1 VKVPNSNFQIPNK
14 MKYERVH
21 EPVLLKEV
29 IEYLNV
35 EKNKNYVD
43 CTIGEGG
50 HAIEILKRNGP
61 KGKVLGIEIDPE
73 LYKKLKKEKLERLIL
88 VNDSFSNLK
97 EIVKRENFGPISGI
111 LLDLGVSSWHIEK
124 SGRGFSFMKD
134 EPLIMRY
141 DWGEA
146 KSILL
151 RSNRLSPQNLTAE
164 EIVNEWSE
172 KKIERILK
180 EYGEEKFAKRI
191 SREIVRARRVK
202 PIKTTFQL
210 VEVIKRSVPRFYQ
223 RKRIHF
229 ATKTFQALRIA
240 VNNELENLKIALP
253 QAIDVLEK
261 GGRLVVISFH
271 SLEDRIV
278 KNFLKEKEREG
289 KIKILTK
296 KPIRPS
302 KEEIIKNP
310 RSRSAKLRGALK
322 IK

>member
-1 VKVPNSNFQIPNK
+1 

-172 KKIERILK
+172 KEIERILK

>member
-1 VKVPNSNFQIPNK
+1 MN
-14 MKYERVH
+14 YEERVH
-21 EPVLLKEV
+21 KSVLLKEV

-35 EKNKNYVD
+35 ERNKNYVD

-50 HAIEILKRNGP
+50 HSIEILKRNSP
-61 KGKVLGIEIDPE
+61 EGKVLGIEIDSE
-73 LYKKLKKEKLERLIL
+73 LYKKLSEKKLERLIL
-88 VNDSFSNLK
+88 VNDSFKNLK
-97 EIVKRENFGPISGI
+97 EIIEREKFKNIYGI
-111 LLDLGVSSWHIEK
+111 LFDLGISSWHIEK
-124 SGRGFSFMKD
+124 SGRGFSFLRD

-141 DWGEA
+141 DL
-146 KSILL
+146 K
-151 RSNRLSPQNLTAE
+151 QKLTAE
-164 EIVNEWSE
+164 KIVNEWSE
-172 KKIERILK
+172 KEIERILR

-191 SREIVRARRVK
+191 SREIATARKVR
-202 PIKTTFQL
+202 PIKTTSQL
-210 VEVIKRSVPRFYQ
+210 VEVIKKAVPTFYQ
-223 RKRIHF
+223 RKKIHF

-253 QAIDVLEK
+253 QAIEVLEK

-278 KNFLKEKEREG
+278 KNFLKEKEKEG

-296 KPIRPS
+296 KPIQLS

-310 RSRSAKLRGALK
+310 RSRSAKLRCALK

>member
-1 VKVPNSNFQIPNK
+1 MIANCKLKIANWE
-14 MKYERVH
+14 ERIH
-21 EPVLLKEV
+21 KPVLLKEV

-35 EKNKNYVD
+35 GKNKNYID
-43 CTIGEGG
+43 CTVGEGG

-111 LLDLGVSSWHIEK
+111 LLDLGLSSGHLEK
-124 SGRGFSFMKD
+124 SGRGFSFLKD

-141 DWGEA
+141 DWNLA

-151 RSNRLSPQNLTAE
+151 RSSRVSSKELSAE
-164 EIVNEWSE
+164 KIVNEWSE
-172 KKIERILK
+172 KEIERILK
-180 EYGEEKFAKRI
+180 EYGEERFAKRI
-191 SREIVRARRVK
+191 SREIVRARKVK

-210 VEVIKRSVPRFYQ
+210 VEVIKKSVPSFYQ
-223 RKRIHF
+223 HQRIHF
-229 ATKTFQALRIA
+229 ATKTFQALRIT

-253 QAIDVLEK
+253 QALEVLER

-302 KEEIIKNP
+302 KEEIRKNP
-310 RSRSAKLRGALK
+310 RSRSAKLRAALK
-322 IK
+322 IE

>member
-1 VKVPNSNFQIPNK
+1 MIANCKLKIANWE
-14 MKYERVH
+14 ERIH
-21 EPVLLKEV
+21 KPVLLKEV

-50 HAIEILKRNGP
+50 HTIEILKRNGP

-73 LYKKLKKEKLERLIL
+73 LYKKLKEEGLERLIL
-88 VNDSFSNLK
+88 VNDSFLNLK

-111 LLDLGVSSWHIEK
+111 LFDLGLSSWHLEK
-124 SGRGFSFMKD
+124 SGRGFSFLKD

-141 DWGEA
+141 DWNQE
-146 KSILL
+146 KSM
-151 RSNRLSPQNLTAE
+151 LTSE
-164 EIVNEWSE
+164 KIVNEWPE
-172 KKIERILK
+172 REIERILR
-180 EYGEEKFAKRI
+180 EFGEEKFAKRI
-191 SREIVRARRVK
+191 AREIAKARKTK

-210 VEVIKRSVPRFYQ
+210 VEVIKRAVPSFYQ
-223 RKRIHF
+223 HRKIHF
-229 ATKTFQALRIA
+229 TTKTFQALRIA
-240 VNNELENLKIALP
+240 VNNELENLRIALP
-253 QAIDVLEK
+253 QAIGVLEK

-289 KIKILTK
+289 RIKILTK

-302 KEEIIKNP
+302 KEEIRKNP
-310 RSRSAKLRGALK
+310 RSRSAKLRAVLK

>member
-1 VKVPNSNFQIPNK
+1 MIANCKLKIANWE
-14 MKYERVH
+14 ERIH
-21 EPVLLKEV
+21 KPVLLKEV

-35 EKNKNYVD
+35 GKNKNYVD

-73 LYKKLKKEKLERLIL
+73 LYKKLKEEKLERLIL
-88 VNDSFSNLK
+88 VNDSYSNLK
-97 EIVKRENFGPISGI
+97 EIVEREGFKEIHGI
-111 LLDLGVSSWHIEK
+111 LFDLGISSWHIEK
-124 SGRGFSFMKD
+124 SGRGFSFLRD

-141 DWGEA
+141 DRRQ
-146 KSILL
+146 K
-151 RSNRLSPQNLTAE
+151 LTAE
-164 EIVNEWSE
+164 RIVNEWPE
-172 KKIERILK
+172 KEIERILK
-180 EYGEEKFAKRI
+180 EFGEERFAKRI
-191 SREIVRARRVK
+191 AREIVRARKVK

-210 VEVIKRSVPRFYQ
+210 VEVIKKAVPSFYQ
-223 RKRIHF
+223 HRKIHF
-229 ATKTFQALRIA
+229 ATKAFQALRIA

-253 QAIDVLEK
+253 QAIDVLEN

>member
-1 VKVPNSNFQIPNK
+1 
-14 MKYERVH
+14 MKYERIH

-35 EKNKNYVD
+35 GKNKNYVD

-73 LYKKLKKEKLERLIL
+73 RYKKLREEKLERLIL
-88 VNDSFSNLK
+88 VNDSYSNLK
-97 EIVKRENFGPISGI
+97 EIVEREGFKEIHGI
-111 LLDLGVSSWHIEK
+111 LFDLGISSWHIEK
-124 SGRGFSFMKD
+124 SGRGFSFLRD
-134 EPLIMRY
+134 EPLIMKY
-141 DWGEA
+141 DRRQ
-146 KSILL
+146 K
-151 RSNRLSPQNLTAE
+151 LTAE
-164 EIVNEWSE
+164 RIVNEWPE
-172 KKIERILK
+172 KEIERILR
-180 EYGEEKFAKRI
+180 EFGEERFAKRI
-191 SREIVRARRVK
+191 AREIAKARKTK
-202 PIKTTFQL
+202 PIKTTSQL
-210 VEVIKRSVPRFYQ
+210 VEVIKRAVPSFYQ
-223 RKRIHF
+223 HRKIHF

-240 VNNELENLKIALP
+240 VNNELENLRIALP
-253 QAIDVLEK
+253 QAIEVLEK

>member
-1 VKVPNSNFQIPNK
+1 MEEKRFHK
-14 MKYERVH
+14 
-21 EPVLLKEV
+21 PVLLKEV
-29 IEYLNV
+29 IEWLDV
-35 EKNKNYVD
+35 GRNKNYVD

-73 LYKKLKKEKLERLIL
+73 LYKKLKKEAPERLIL
-88 VNDSFSNLK
+88 VNDSYTNLK
-97 EIVKRENFGPISGI
+97 EIVERENFKKVYGI
-111 LLDLGVSSWHIEK
+111 LFDLGISSWHIEK
-124 SGRGFSFMKD
+124 SGRGFSFLRD

-141 DWGEA
+141 DGNLTKEA
-146 KSILL
+146 K
-151 RSNRLSPQNLTAE
+151 LTAE
-164 EIVNEWSE
+164 MIVNEWPE
-172 KKIERILK
+172 REIERILK
-180 EYGEEKFAKRI
+180 EYGEERFAKRI
-191 SREIVRARRVK
+191 VREIVKARKVK

-210 VEVIKRSVPRFYQ
+210 VEVIKKAVPSFYRY
-223 RKRIHF
+223 RKIHF

-240 VNNELENLKIALP
+240 VNNELENLKVALP
-253 QAIDVLEK
+253 QTIEVLEK
-261 GGRLVVISFH
+261 EGRLVVISFH

-302 KEEIIKNP
+302 KEEVKQNP
-310 RSRSAKLRGALK
+310 RSRSAKLRAALK

>member
-1 VKVPNSNFQIPNK
+1 VKIPNPNFQIPNK

-50 HAIEILKRNGP
+50 HTIEILKRNGP

-73 LYKKLKKEKLERLIL
+73 LYKKLKEEGLERLIL
-88 VNDSFSNLK
+88 VNDSFLNLK

-111 LLDLGVSSWHIEK
+111 LFDLGLSSWHLEK
-124 SGRGFSFMKD
+124 SGRGFSFLKD

-141 DWGEA
+141 DWNQE
-146 KSILL
+146 KSM
-151 RSNRLSPQNLTAE
+151 LTSE
-164 EIVNEWSE
+164 KIVNEWPE
-172 KKIERILK
+172 REIERILR
-180 EYGEEKFAKRI
+180 EFGEEKFAKRI
-191 SREIVRARRVK
+191 SREIVKTRKAK
-202 PIKTTFQL
+202 PIRTTLQL
-210 VEVIKRSVPRFYQ
+210 VEVIKKAVPAFYL

-229 ATKTFQALRIA
+229 ATRTFQALRIV

-289 KIKILTK
+289 RIKILTK

-302 KEEIIKNP
+302 KEEIRKNP
-310 RSRSAKLRGALK
+310 RSRSAKLRAVLK